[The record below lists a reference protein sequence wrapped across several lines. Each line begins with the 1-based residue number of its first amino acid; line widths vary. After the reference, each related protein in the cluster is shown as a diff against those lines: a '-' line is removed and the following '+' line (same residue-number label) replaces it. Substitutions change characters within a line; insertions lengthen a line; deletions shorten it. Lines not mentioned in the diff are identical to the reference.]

1 MLRGSATRSGRT
13 PDRELDRRRLLQT
26 ALLLAGVSAAGA
38 GCGDLART
46 AHDAGRFFDRKAYAT
61 LNAVADVILPRTD
74 TPGAV
79 DVGVPGQL
87 DAMMTSWASRQ
98 TRVRIVQI
106 LEEIDAA
113 AVKTFRR
120 PIAKLKPEQ
129 QLSVMEAYDAASA
142 RDPGYLKFKGLILGL
157 YYMSEPGATQ
167 ELRYEQVPGVW
178 EPSIKVTSDTRAW
191 AVDSF

>member
-1 MLRGSATRSGRT
+1 M
-13 PDRELDRRRLLQT
+13 DRRRLLQT
-26 ALLLAGVSAAGA
+26 ALVLAGASVAGA
-38 GCGDLART
+38 GCGDLSGAK
-46 AHDAGRFFDRKAYAT
+46 HDAGRFFDRRAYAA
-61 LNAVADVILPRTD
+61 LNAVADVVIPRTD

-79 DVGVPGQL
+79 DVGVPARL

-98 TRVRIVQI
+98 TRARTVQI

-129 QLSVMEAYDAASA
+129 QLSIMEAYDAASA
-142 RDPGYLKFKGLILGL
+142 RDPGYSTFKGLILDL
-157 YYMSEPGATQ
+157 YYMSQPGATQ

-178 EPSIKVTSDTRAW
+178 EPSIKVGADTRAW